1 MQNQKLAMITGIT
14 GQDGG
19 YLAKFLLD
27 KGYRVIGLYRRGA
40 TDTFSKLKEHG
51 ILDKIELEDFELL
64 EFSNI
69 CRLIKK
75 YKPDEFYNL
84 AAQSFV
90 AASWQEPIY
99 TAQADGMGVLY
110 ILEAIREF
118 SPKTKFYQASTSEMF
133 GKVQEIPQK
142 ETTPFYPR
150 SPYGCAKL
158 FAHWISVNYR
168 ESFGIF
174 ACCGILFNHESPMRG
189 KEFVTRKI
197 TDHLAKL
204 KLNLVQKPLELG
216 NLNAKRDWGH
226 ALDYVEG
233 MWLMLQQEKPDTYVL
248 STGETH
254 PIRDF
259 VQEAARACGFD
270 IIWQGDGM
278 DEIGIDRNTNK
289 TIVKVN
295 PKFFRPAE
303 VELLVGDPSKAQEI
317 LGWKRKI
324 SYKELCRLM
333 VEEDIKRYESK
344 LSDYMG
350 VMVEAGK

>member
-1 MQNQKLAMITGIT
+1 MVKTAMISGIT

-19 YLAKFLLD
+19 YLAKFLLN
-27 KGYRVIGLYRRGA
+27 KGYKVVGLYRRGA

-51 ILDKIELEDFELL
+51 ILDEIELIDFELL

-69 CRLIKK
+69 CRLLKN
-75 YKPDEFYNL
+75 YQPDEFYNL

-90 AASWQEPIY
+90 AVSWAEPIY
-99 TAQADGMGVLY
+99 TAQADGMGTLY

-133 GKVQEIPQK
+133 GKVQAIPQN
-142 ETTPFYPR
+142 EYTPFYPR

-158 FAHWISVNYR
+158 MAHTMVTNYR
-168 ESFGIF
+168 ESFGVF
-174 ACCGILFNHESPMRG
+174 ACSGILFNHESPMRG

-197 TDHLAKL
+197 TDHFAQLAL
-204 KLNLVQKPLELG
+204 GLTDKPLELG
-216 NLNAKRDWGH
+216 NLDAKRDWGF
-226 ALDYVEG
+226 AGDYVEG

-259 VQEAARACGFD
+259 ATLSGKYAGFD
-270 IIWQGDGM
+270 IEWQGEGVN
-278 DEIGIDRNTNK
+278 EVGIDKK
-289 TIVKVN
+289 TGKTVVKVN

-303 VELLVGDPSKAQEI
+303 VDLLLGDPSKAHKV
-317 LGWKRKI
+317 LGWERKV
-324 SYKELCRLM
+324 SYEGLCKMM
-333 VEEDIKRYESK
+333 VEKDIERYK
-344 LSDYMG
+344 KTKQLA
-350 VMVEAGK
+350 MV